1 MNKECSIDIFTKNLK
16 MYKEQFEKNQKEV
29 AAIVGVSPPT
39 VHDWLKGKK
48 MPRMNNV
55 QKLADYF
62 GVKLSDL
69 IEEKVT
75 PTIEK
80 NSDTMV
86 DITVRLGADVDFRD
100 IVKRNYYDRDF
111 FELYNMLCGL
121 SNEQLVQKIK
131 YKKQKELP
139 PKGGSPFCSCAVVV

>member
-55 QKLADYF
+55 QTK
-62 GVKLSDL
+62 KSS
-69 IEEKVT
+69 T
-75 PTIEK
+75 
-80 NSDTMV
+80 
-86 DITVRLGADVDFRD
+86 
-100 IVKRNYYDRDF
+100 
-111 FELYNMLCGL
+111 
-121 SNEQLVQKIK
+121 Q
-131 YKKQKELP
+131 KQKGLP
-139 PKGGSPFCSCAVVV
+139 PFGRSPCSSCINEKEQIMLVTITE

>member
-1 MNKECSIDIFTKNLK
+1 MDKEWSIDIFTKNLK
-16 MYKEQFEKNQKEV
+16 MYMEQFGKNQKEM

-39 VHDWLKGKK
+39 FHDWLKGKK

-80 NSDTMV
+80 NSDIMV
-86 DITVRLGADVDFRD
+86 DITVRLGADIDFRNV
-100 IVKRNYYDRDF
+100 VKRNFYDKDF
-111 FELYNMLCGL
+111 FELSEMLCEL
-121 SNEQLVQKIK
+121 DSEQLVSV
-131 YKKQKELP
+131 KQMLSTFFK
-139 PKGGSPFCSCAVVV
+139 

>member
-1 MNKECSIDIFTKNLK
+1 MDKEWSIDIFTKNLK
-16 MYKEQFEKNQKEV
+16 MYMEQFGKNQKEM

-39 VHDWLKGKK
+39 LHDWLKGKK

-80 NSDTMV
+80 NSDIMV
-86 DITVRLGADVDFRD
+86 DITVRLGADIDFRNV
-100 IVKRNYYDRDF
+100 VKRNFYDKDF
-111 FELYNMLCGL
+111 FELSEMLCEL
-121 SNEQLVQKIK
+121 DSEQLVSV
-131 YKKQKELP
+131 KQMLGTFFKQFVDIIYQLH
-139 PKGGSPFCSCAVVV
+139 V